1 MSFRLSRKYSKIL
14 RPPSRSGG
22 IALVSVLW
30 LLLLLSGLA
39 ATVAYIARVEA
50 LLAHRAFD
58 LARAQA
64 AADAAI
70 VNTVSRLSDEQV
82 SRHPSLGV
90 PQSWEF
96 DGIPIAITVSN
107 EAGRID
113 VNTAND
119 ELLLAFLQSQ
129 GLTQD
134 AALALVAELRNPQEA
149 GHESLGHAANSRNHP
164 DSVGAIHPTLLEATE
179 ELRQIPGWREQN
191 LNCWMD
197 SLTVFSGRSDV
208 AATDGTPGALSAIRW
223 MNAHRPDGSNEPVS
237 ASVQRPDS
245 TRSVLGEVVRIRA
258 SATILD
264 VTASS
269 EWIGRLTGD
278 VGRPMLTMR
287 WDQRRQRE
295 SAESCSAKL

>member
-1 MSFRLSRKYSKIL
+1 
-14 RPPSRSGG
+14 
-22 IALVSVLW
+22 VL
-30 LLLLLSGLA
+30 
-39 ATVAYIARVEA
+39 TR
-50 LLAHRAFD
+50 RAFD

-70 VNTVSRLSDEQV
+70 VNAISGLSDEQV
-82 SRHPSLGV
+82 SRHPPLGAS
-90 PQSWEF
+90 QSWEF
-96 DGIPIAITVSN
+96 DGIPITIAVSN

-113 VNTAND
+113 VNTASD

-129 GLTQD
+129 GLTKD
-134 AALALVAELRNPQEA
+134 AASTLVNELRNPQET
-149 GHESLGHAANSRNHP
+149 GHAVSTRDLPNSIGAMHP
-164 DSVGAIHPTLLEATE
+164 APLETTE
-179 ELRQIPGWREQN
+179 ELRQIPGWREQD
-191 LNCWMD
+191 LNCWLD

-208 AATDGTPGALSAIRW
+208 AATDGTPGALSALRW
-223 MNAHRPDGSNEPVS
+223 IKAHRPDGPDEPLS

-278 VGRPMLTMR
+278 AGRPMLTMR
-287 WDQRRQRE
+287 WDQGHQ
-295 SAESCSAKL
+295 AHPPCSLAIRDP